1 MHYFLAVVGLLGL
14 GVIGLLIETHKQDKA
29 EIARV
34 KERNENQYNIITSL
48 MEEREK
54 LAANQKP
61 VPWNKGKKYKLPR
74 GVNGKPLPKETTYVL
89 SDAPIVAA
97 WDKDGNQTVSPQW
110 ENLG

>member
-1 MHYFLAVVGLLGL
+1 MHIFLGTLALLGV
-14 GVIGLLIETHKQDKA
+14 GFIGLLIHKQDKQLIKDWRA
-29 EIARV
+29 EYERV
-34 KERNENQYNIITSL
+34 AKENSDLYIENKTLI
-48 MEEREK
+48 
-54 LAANQKP
+54 ANQKP

-74 GVNGKPLPKETTYVL
+74 GVNGKPLRKETTYVL

>member
-1 MHYFLAVVGLLGL
+1 MHYILGTLELLGV
-14 GVIGLLIETHKQDKA
+14 GFIGLLIEIHKQDKA

-61 VPWNKGKKYKLPR
+61 VPWNKGKKGYKLTR
-74 GVNGKPLPKETTYVL
+74 KYKAETFENIFADPENVKL
-89 SDAPIVAA
+89 F
-97 WDKDGNQTVSPQW
+97 SPSID
-110 ENLG
+110 L

>member
-1 MHYFLAVVGLLGL
+1 MHIFLGTLALLGV
-14 GVIGLLIETHKQDKA
+14 GFIGLLIEIHKQDKA

-61 VPWNKGKKYKLPR
+61 IPWNKGKKGYKLNR
-74 GVNGKPLPKETTYVL
+74 KPKLEQYTDYPGISEVL
-89 SDAPIVAA
+89 
-97 WDKDGNQTVSPQW
+97 G
-110 ENLG
+110 